1 MTKIKLCGLSRE
13 CDIAAVNELQADY
26 IGFVFAPKSKR
37 RVSIEQA
44 VGLKKILNPGIKVVG
59 VFVNEDIQTVA
70 RLLNDGVIDM
80 AQLHGS
86 EDEEYIR
93 QLRNNI
99 DKPVIKAFQIN
110 TARDVQAAEKAGSDW
125 VLLDAGSGSGKVF
138 DWDLIQKIKRPY
150 FLAGGLTSQNV
161 ALAINKLQPYAI
173 DVSSGIETDGLK
185 DKNKMAALMAAVRKA
200 GKKI

>member
-1 MTKIKLCGLSRE
+1 MSRE

-200 GKKI
+200 GKI

>member
-44 VGLKKILNPGIKVVG
+44 VGLKKILDPGIKVVG

-200 GKKI
+200 GKI